1 MSGSSWA
8 LLPPE
13 IRLQIL
19 EVVSRQGSCG
29 SCAAVCSE
37 WKAFLEPRNLYRLEL
52 QVPQLEKLGHMTT
65 RTAGFV
71 RQIRL
76 NIELPRYTCRS
87 CQWPES
93 WSRQSQ
99 HSSIFRA
106 AIQKLFTVLS
116 TWKPTDSLVLELNT
130 FSPSD
135 SEHWFK
141 NYCFGSDAHTDE
153 EYEQQQQQEAPSR
166 WHDPKH
172 GWIDGRQV
180 ESPSAIA
187 MSRLFAPICLRSLE
201 SIPEVHAVTRLVI
214 RRECRRQ
221 IIPPVLRLLL
231 QKLPRL
237 QNMVYEPWRACRLNL
252 KIACDEGMLR
262 YQLFDRRTNH
272 LFVEFAS
279 VIQDALPS
287 HVETLSIFEDPNSEL
302 VSAMHRDPL
311 FQQVIDDNMTAGAE
325 LVRALVLRSCDLKH
339 LSISFMIDARQF
351 LGSLRS
357 THCCYKLRSL
367 TLTAS
372 ILKRESQRRQITSF
386 LSDASAFPQEM
397 KQLERLILWNSKRG
411 EACAVIYQR
420 DRSSQQ
426 ATLTRRGTWPFKLDY
441 DVEESWK
448 KAAPDLILRIENELL
463 QAVVEQTGDAIYHL
477 RLAGEVI
484 DPISARQLRQEGFV
498 GREV

>member
-1 MSGSSWA
+1 MSGSSWN

-19 EVVSRQGSCG
+19 EVVSRQGSRG

-37 WKAFLEPRNLYRLEL
+37 WKAFIEPQNFYRLEL
-52 QVPQLEKLGHMTT
+52 QVPCLEQLPHMTT
-65 RTAGFV
+65 RTAGLV

-76 NIELPRYTCRS
+76 NIELPRYSCRS

-93 WSRQSQ
+93 SARRSQ
-99 HSSIFRA
+99 HSAIFRA
-106 AIQKLFTVLS
+106 SIQKLFTILS
-116 TWKPTDSLVLELNT
+116 AWKTTDRFVLELNT

-141 NYCFGSDAHTDE
+141 NYGLDAQTDGE
-153 EYEQQQQQEAPSR
+153 SEQQQQEAPTR

-172 GWIDGRQV
+172 GWIDGRQI
-180 ESPSAIA
+180 ESPSADA
-187 MSRLFAPICLRSLE
+187 MSRLFAPICLSLPE

-237 QNMVYEPWRACRLNL
+237 QSMVYEPWRACRSTW
-252 KIACDEGMLR
+252 KIACDKGMLR
-262 YQLFDRRTNH
+262 YQLFDQRPNH
-272 LFVEFAS
+272 LLAEFAS
-279 VIQDALPS
+279 VIQDALPI
-287 HVETLSIFEDPNSEL
+287 HVEMLSIFEDPNSEL

-311 FQQVIDDNMTAGAE
+311 FEQVIDDNVTAGTE

-339 LSISFMIDARQF
+339 LSISFMVDARQF
-351 LGSLRS
+351 LDSLQS
-357 THCCYKLRSL
+357 TYCCHKLRSL

-372 ILKRESQRRQITSF
+372 VLRRESQNKIASF
-386 LSDASAFPQEM
+386 LSHASSFPQEM

-411 EACAVIYQR
+411 DACSLIYQR
-420 DRSSQQ
+420 DRSNQQ
-426 ATLTRRGTWPFKLDY
+426 ATLTWRGTWHFELNY
-441 DVEESWK
+441 EVVESWK
-448 KAAPDLILRIENELL
+448 KVTPDLFLRIENEQL
-463 QAVVEQTGDAIYHL
+463 QAVIKQNGDAIYHL
-477 RLAGEVI
+477 RLPGEVI
-484 DPISARQLRQEGFV
+484 DPISVRQLRQEAY
-498 GREV
+498 

>member
-1 MSGSSWA
+1 MSGSPWA

-19 EVVSRQGSCG
+19 EVVFRQGDRG

-37 WKAFLEPRNLYRLEL
+37 WKAFIEPQNFYRLEL
-52 QVPQLEKLGHMTT
+52 QVPCLEQLGHMTT
-65 RTAGFV
+65 RTAGLV

-76 NIELPRYTCRS
+76 NIELPRYSCRS

-93 WSRQSQ
+93 RSRKSQ

-116 TWKPTDSLVLELNT
+116 AWKPTDRFVLELNT

-141 NYCFGSDAHTDE
+141 NYCIGLDAQTDGE
-153 EYEQQQQQEAPSR
+153 SEQQQQQEAPAR

-180 ESPSAIA
+180 ESPSAEA
-187 MSRLFAPICLRSLE
+187 MSRLFAPICLSLPE

-237 QNMVYEPWRACRLNL
+237 QTIVYEPWRACRRTW
-252 KIACDEGMLR
+252 KIACDK
-262 YQLFDRRTNH
+262 
-272 LFVEFAS
+272 EFAS

-287 HVETLSIFEDPNSEL
+287 HVEMLSIFEDPNSEL

-311 FQQVIDDNMTAGAE
+311 FEQVIDDNMTAGAE

-339 LSISFMIDARQF
+339 LSISFMVDARQF
-351 LGSLRS
+351 LDSLQS
-357 THCCYKLRSL
+357 THCCHKLRSL

-372 ILKRESQRRQITSF
+372 ILKRESESRRIASF
-386 LSDASAFPQEM
+386 LSDASSFPQEM

-411 EACAVIYQR
+411 EACAIIYQR

-426 ATLTRRGTWPFKLDY
+426 ATLTRRGTWHFELNY
-441 DVEESWK
+441 EVVESWK
-448 KAAPDLILRIENELL
+448 KVDPGLSLRIENEQL
-463 QAVVEQTGDAIYHL
+463 QAVVKQNGDAIYHL
-477 RLAGEVI
+477 RLPGEVI
-484 DPISARQLRQEGFV
+484 DPISARQLRQEGE
-498 GREV
+498 EV

>member
-1 MSGSSWA
+1 MPGSSWA

-19 EVVSRQGSCG
+19 EVVLRQGGRG

-37 WKAFLEPRNLYRLEL
+37 WKAFIEPQNFYRLEL
-52 QVPQLEKLGHMTT
+52 QVPCLEQLGHMTT
-65 RTAGFV
+65 RTAGLV

-76 NIELPRYTCRS
+76 NIELPRYSCRS

-93 WSRQSQ
+93 RSRKSQ

-116 TWKPTDSLVLELNT
+116 AWKPTDRFVLEFNT

-141 NYCFGSDAHTDE
+141 NYCIGLNAQTDGE
-153 EYEQQQQQEAPSR
+153 SEQQRQQKEAPAR
-166 WHDPKH
+166 CHDPKH
-172 GWIDGRQV
+172 GWIHGRQV
-180 ESPSAIA
+180 ESPSADT
-187 MSRLFAPICLRSLE
+187 MSRLFAPICLSLPE

-237 QNMVYEPWRACRLNL
+237 QTMVYEPWRACRRTW
-252 KIACDEGMLR
+252 KIACDR
-262 YQLFDRRTNH
+262 
-272 LFVEFAS
+272 EFAS

-287 HVETLSIFEDPNSEL
+287 HVEMLSIFEDPNSEL
-302 VSAMHRDPL
+302 VAAIHRDPL

-339 LSISFMIDARQF
+339 LSISFMVDARQF
-351 LGSLRS
+351 LDSLQ
-357 THCCYKLRSL
+357 
-367 TLTAS
+367 
-372 ILKRESQRRQITSF
+372 ESQSRRIASF
-386 LSDASAFPQEM
+386 LSDASSFPQEM
-397 KQLERLILWNSKRG
+397 TQLERLILWNSKRG

-426 ATLTRRGTWPFKLDY
+426 ASLTRRGTWHFELNY
-441 DVEESWK
+441 EVVESWK
-448 KAAPDLILRIENELL
+448 KVDPDFILRIENEQL
-463 QAVVEQTGDAIYHL
+463 QAVVKQNGDAIYHL
-477 RLAGEVI
+477 RLPGEVI
-484 DPISARQLRQEGFV
+484 DPISARQLQQEAFV
-498 GREV
+498 GEEV